1 MTDVFSGATGRLPF
15 RLLWGALLLLPL
27 IELTGHAVIRA
38 RVPDRADWKAAAAH
52 VRELAR
58 PDDAF
63 AVAPP
68 WADPLLRR
76 ELGDRIALAEAGR
89 SDLAPFTRLWAL
101 TIRGHRPAEAP
112 SRPPDQ
118 VEHFGRVRV
127 LRWDLGPSPVR
138 FDLVEQVPQAEV
150 SRARAEGEQSC
161 PWRRLASRGGGL
173 GAGPAVPAER
183 FVCDSARG
191 HLWVAPTI
199 IEDLSL
205 EPRHCVWQH
214 PQGRQPVRVR
224 YRDVPL
230 GDRIVLYAGLYYEH
244 ERRLEGGPVDV
255 VIRVDDR
262 VVGRMVH
269 RDGDG
274 WKRMEASTRGLGA
287 RGTVTVEVSA
297 PAPHLRSL
305 CWAATVRE
313 GER

>member
-1 MTDVFSGATGRLPF
+1 MSDVFSRARGRLPL

-27 IELTGHAVIRA
+27 TELAGHAVIRA
-38 RVPDRADWKAAAAH
+38 RVPPRADWKAAAAH

-58 PDDAF
+58 PGDAF

-76 ELGDRIALAEAGR
+76 ELGDRIALANAGR
-89 SDLAPFTRLWAL
+89 SDLAPFSRLWAL
-101 TIRGHRPAEAP
+101 TIRGHRPAGAP
-112 SRPPDQ
+112 SRPPDR
-118 VEHFGRVRV
+118 VEHFDRVRV

-138 FDLVEQVPQAEV
+138 FDLVEQVSQAEV
-150 SRARAEGEQSC
+150 SLVRPDGEHPC
-161 PWRRLASRGGGL
+161 PWRRPGPRGGGL
-173 GAGPAVPAER
+173 GAGPAVPPER
-183 FVCDSARG
+183 FVCDPRRPF
-191 HLWVAPTI
+191 LWVAPTI
-199 IEDLSL
+199 IEDLGL
-205 EPRHCVWQH
+205 EPRRCVSQH

-255 VIRVDDR
+255 VIRVDDQ
-262 VVGRMVH
+262 VVGRMTH

-287 RGTVTVEVSA
+287 RGTVAVEVSA
-297 PAPHLRSL
+297 PAPHRRSL

-313 GER
+313 GAR